1 MMRFFSKISPRTVQ
15 DAKNRLK
22 SVIINDRMNVS
33 EDMTI
38 ENIRKEVSAVL
49 CKYVPNSEHP
59 PQVSVRC
66 SQEEICFVSAT
77 VPIKHFGLKRRETT

>member
-1 MMRFFSKISPRTVQ
+1 MIHFFSKISPRSVQ

-33 EDMTI
+33 EDMTL

-49 CKYVPNSEHP
+49 MRYSHKGAQP
-59 PQVSVRC
+59 PQVSVTC
-66 SQEEICFVSAT
+66 QNGTLCMLSAT
-77 VPIKHFGLKRRETT
+77 VPIKKERDNIR